1 MSAISSKAGWVA
13 AAEQLNIRGQAFI
26 GGKFVNARSEKTFL
40 ALNPAT
46 GKSMAEVA
54 ACEAAD
60 VDAAVKF
67 ARAAFESG
75 SWSRL
80 APTARKKK
88 LQSLAELM
96 LKHADELA
104 LLETLNMGKPISD
117 SSAIDI
123 PVSAT
128 CVAWNAEAIDK
139 LYDEIAPTGPDALA
153 LVTREPLGVVG
164 AVVPWNFPLLMAVW
178 KLAPALAAGNSV
190 VLKPAEQSPLSA
202 IRLGEL
208 CAEAGIPEGVVN
220 VVPGFGETAGSAIG
234 LHMDIDAVSFTGSAE
249 VGKYFLEY
257 AGRSN
262 MKRVSLE
269 CGGKTP
275 HIVMR
280 DCADLDTAA
289 TAAAFGIFFNQGEV
303 CNAGSRLLIDERI
316 KDEFLEKVIAVGKS
330 LEPSDP
336 LDPKTKLGAIVSEV
350 QMKRVLDYIQIG
362 RQEGARLKLGGER
375 VRKESGGFYVEP
387 TIFDAVSNKM
397 RIAQEEVFGPV
408 LSTITFRDEAEA
420 IELANDTVYGLA
432 AAIWTSN
439 IDTALASARRLRA
452 GSVWVNCFDEGA
464 ITVPFGGFKQSGFG
478 RDKSIHAIHKYS
490 DLKTTWIKIRK

>member
-1 MSAISSKAGWVA
+1 MTAIASKASWID
-13 AAEQLNIRGQAFI
+13 AAEKLKIRGQAFI
-26 GGKFVNARSEKTFL
+26 GGKFVDARSGETFP
-40 ALNPAT
+40 ALNPAN
-46 GKSMAEVA
+46 GKIVANVA
-54 ACEAAD
+54 ACDGAD
-60 VDAAVKF
+60 VDTAVLS

-80 APTARKKK
+80 APSARKKK

-104 LLETLNMGKPISD
+104 LLETLNMGKPIGD
-117 SSAIDI
+117 SSSIDI
-123 PVSAT
+123 PASAN
-128 CVAWNAEAIDK
+128 CVAWNAEAVDK
-139 LYDEIAPTGPDALA
+139 IYDEIAPTGPGALA
-153 LVTREPLGVVG
+153 MITREPLGVVG

-178 KLAPALAAGNSV
+178 KLAPALAAGNSLI
-190 VLKPAEQSPLSA
+190 LKPAEQSPLSA

-208 CAEAGIPEGVVN
+208 CAEAGIPDGVVN
-220 VVPGFGETAGSAIG
+220 VVPGFGETAGKAVG

-280 DCADLDTAA
+280 DCTELDAAA

-303 CNAGSRLLIDERI
+303 CNAGSRLLVDERI
-316 KDEFLEKVIAVGKS
+316 KDEFQEKVIAVGKG
-330 LEPSDP
+330 LQPGDP

-350 QMKRVLDYIQIG
+350 QMKRILDYIQIG
-362 RQEGARLKLGGER
+362 KEEGARLKLGGER
-375 VRKESGGFYVEP
+375 VRKESGGFYIEP

-397 RIAQEEVFGPV
+397 RIAQEEIFGPV

>member
-1 MSAISSKAGWVA
+1 MTAITSKSGWIE
-13 AAEQLNIRGQAFI
+13 AAEKLTIRGQAFI
-26 GGKFVNARSEKTFL
+26 GGKFVNARSGKTFP
-40 ALNPAT
+40 ALNPAN
-46 GKSMAEVA
+46 GKIVA
-54 ACEAAD
+54 NISACEAAD
-60 VDAAVKF
+60 VDAAVAS

-75 SWSRL
+75 SWSRI
-80 APTARKKK
+80 APGTRKRK
-88 LQSLAELM
+88 LQWLAELM

-104 LLETLNMGKPISD
+104 LLETLNMGKPIGD
-117 SSAIDI
+117 SSSIDI
-123 PVSAT
+123 PASAN
-128 CVAWNAEAIDK
+128 CVAWNAEAVDK
-139 LYDEIAPTGPDALA
+139 IYDEIAPTGPGALA

-178 KLAPALAAGNSV
+178 KLAPALAAGNSL

-208 CAEAGIPEGVVN
+208 CAEAGIPDGVVN
-220 VVPGFGETAGSAIG
+220 IVPGFGETAGEAIG
-234 LHMDIDAVSFTGSAE
+234 LHMDVDAVSFTGSTE

-275 HIVMR
+275 HIVLR
-280 DCADLDTAA
+280 DCPDLDSAA

-316 KDEFLEKVIAVGKS
+316 KDDFLEKVIAVGKS
-330 LEPSDP
+330 LQPGDP

-350 QMKRVLDYIQIG
+350 QMTRILDYIEIG
-362 RQEGARLKLGGER
+362 RKEGARLKLGGGR
-375 VRKESGGFYVEP
+375 VRAETGGFYIEP
-387 TIFDAVSNKM
+387 TIFDGVGNKM
-397 RIAQEEVFGPV
+397 RIAQEEIFGPV
-408 LSTITFRDEAEA
+408 LSTITFRDENEA
-420 IELANDTVYGLA
+420 ITLANDTLYGLA
-432 AAIWTSN
+432 AAIWTSD

-452 GSVWVNCFDEGA
+452 GSVWVNCFDEGNIA
-464 ITVPFGGFKQSGFG
+464 VPFGGFKQSGFG